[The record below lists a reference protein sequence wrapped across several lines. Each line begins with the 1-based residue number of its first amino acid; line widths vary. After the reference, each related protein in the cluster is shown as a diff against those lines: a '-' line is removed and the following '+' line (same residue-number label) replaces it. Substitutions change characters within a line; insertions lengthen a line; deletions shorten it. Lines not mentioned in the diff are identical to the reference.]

1 MSKVDVT
8 ETDKHKNVVCFQSLS
23 LLERFVSESITTES
37 PLKIPTLNNIT
48 AGHQVIKKNGDQA
61 SLVNPHSLQA
71 YPQGTDLADNR
82 FGSMEDTGQFCLAL
96 LLYNCAFPYS
106 QLQNQP

>member
-1 MSKVDVT
+1 MSKVAVT

-48 AGHQVIKKNGDQA
+48 AGHQVI
-61 SLVNPHSLQA
+61 
-71 YPQGTDLADNR
+71 
-82 FGSMEDTGQFCLAL
+82 
-96 LLYNCAFPYS
+96 
-106 QLQNQP
+106 